1 MVFCPSPVCPSPVK
15 RVPIFDLEARH
26 RAALRTLFQKGR
38 ILAQNAVVGTSF
50 TSTPRST
57 RRLLGLFSNYA
68 RRFPT
73 TPLRDIS
80 SSTATSSL
88 TLRSSS
94 SSRQWT
100 APSIRVAR
108 GSLSQLGRSRY
119 SAGRREV
126 RPQHLPSRADHALK
140 HGIEGAPGLES
151 SPGLIMMMDRG
162 SAALLGSLVEAASG
176 RECHVASLTPRA
188 FVGASF
194 GSTMTNLGP
203 LIGQAIT
210 LDLAAETL

>member
-15 RVPIFDLEARH
+15 RVPIFDLEG
-26 RAALRTLFQKGR
+26 K
-38 ILAQNAVVGTSF
+38 
-50 TSTPRST
+50 TPRWRSGLYFKRAEFWHRT
-57 RRLLGLFSNYA
+57 RSSAHRSLQRHVPPRRLLGLFSNYA

-151 SPGLIMMMDRG
+151 SPGLMMMMDRG

-194 GSTMTNLGP
+194 WN
-203 LIGQAIT
+203 QQ
-210 LDLAAETL
+210 